1 MKKYRLTVEE
11 YNLLD
16 NLTRQTKT
24 DCWFCIATDIWGFD
38 FVRDLE
44 DNCNMPLRDAII
56 QLNDALIPD
65 LLDISASEM
74 NIYADLLNKLDID
87 DNPFAEEIEIYMAIY
102 DGNANGIFTTQN

>member
-1 MKKYRLTVEE
+1 MKKYRLTAEE
-11 YNLLD
+11 YNLLN

-24 DCWFCIATDIWGFD
+24 DCWLCIATDIWGFD

-65 LLDISASEM
+65 LLDISVSEM
-74 NIYADLLNKLDID
+74 NIYADLLEKLGID
-87 DNPFAEEIEIYMAIY
+87 DNPFANDVYYPIK
-102 DGNANGIFTTQN
+102 